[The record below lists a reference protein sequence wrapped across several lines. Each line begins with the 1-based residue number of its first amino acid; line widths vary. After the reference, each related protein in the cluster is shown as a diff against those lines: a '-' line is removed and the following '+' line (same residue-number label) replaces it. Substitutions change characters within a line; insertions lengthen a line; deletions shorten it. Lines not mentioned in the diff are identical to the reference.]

1 MLISNAPFVYI
12 KGTFEVTTGIST
24 DLKPAVS
31 SSPLVRKLGA
41 LCLLSEEEIDFLE
54 GLQNNTLNVDRG
66 QDFIVENADLRTTFI
81 VIEGW
86 AIRYSDLST
95 GRRQILSYALPGDI
109 LGLHVNFRATTTYS
123 ASALTPLKLAAVDPR
138 RVIEISQKFPIIA
151 AGLSWCT
158 AREFAILGDQAI
170 RLGRLSA
177 RQRLAHLFLELWHRF
192 ALIENDNG
200 NWVEIPM
207 TQRDLADTLGMSLV
221 HTNRSLKSLRDAGL
235 VSVSKDYVRLND
247 IKALIE
253 MSEFNPEHLTE
264 FQL

>member
-1 MLISNAPFVYI
+1 MLISNALSMYLW
-12 KGTFEVTTGIST
+12 GTSEVTTGIAT
-24 DLKPAVS
+24 DLKPAES

-41 LCLLSEEEIDFLE
+41 LCLLSEEEIEFLE
-54 GLQNNTLNVDRG
+54 GLQNNTLTVDRA

-109 LGLHVNFRATTTYS
+109 LGLHVNFRATATYS

-247 IKALIE
+247 VKALIE

-264 FQL
+264 FQI

>member
-1 MLISNAPFVYI
+1 MQ
-12 KGTFEVTTGIST
+12 KGIAT
-24 DLKPAVS
+24 DFKPAET

-54 GLQNNTLNVDRG
+54 GLQNNTLKVDRG
-66 QDFIVENADLRTTFI
+66 LDFIEEGGDLRTTFI

-86 AIRYSDLST
+86 AARYCLLSD

-109 LGLHVNFRATTTYS
+109 LGLHVNFRATATYS

-138 RVIEISQKFPIIA
+138 RIIEISQKFPIIA
-151 AGLSWCT
+151 SGLSWCT
-158 AREFAILGDQAI
+158 AREYAILGDQAI

-177 RQRLAHLFLELWHRF
+177 RQRLAHLFLELWHR
-192 ALIENDNG
+192 LNLLKSNNDN
-200 NWVEIPM
+200 WLEIPM

-221 HTNRSLKSLRDAGL
+221 HTNRSLKSLRDVDL
-235 VSVSKDYVRLND
+235 ISVTKNQVRLND

-253 MSEFNPEHLTE
+253 LSEFNAEHLRE
-264 FQL
+264 FRV